1 MQWVA
6 DHWFEL
12 ATLALLAVIAI
23 NTLDSRWNNATLVE
37 QLNDII
43 RRFSWLARRN
53 AESRRNDVAVR
64 IALITTH
71 RNQQHFLRLVRKAV
85 QFGAR
90 GRSLG

>member
-1 MQWVA
+1 MAVGGPDRSPKHGRSEQNAWIA

-12 ATLALLAVIAI
+12 ATTALLAVIAI

-53 AESRRNDVAVR
+53 AESRRN
-64 IALITTH
+64 
-71 RNQQHFLRLVRKAV
+71 
-85 QFGAR
+85 
-90 GRSLG
+90 SSS